1 MDWTLWAG
9 FVVASLIVGLLPG
22 PGVTSIVGYA
32 LTRGLRTALASV
44 FGATAGNAIAM
55 AFSLVGVGVLIEQYP
70 AAFAMLKWVG
80 AAYLVAIGLYA
91 IVTARTADEDDGSGP
106 KTIRPATAFWG
117 TFAITAV
124 NPKTIIFFVA
134 FTPQFM
140 SPNLDYWTQ
149 AGVLLADLLRRR
161 DAQRRLLCGRGE
173 LGRRLPQGAERSP
186 LVAARRR
193 RRARS
198 RPGIATATMN
208 ALRLT
213 GARAFRNGQSASLS
227 GPIV

>member
-32 LTRGLRTALASV
+32 LTAGMRTALASV
-44 FGATAGNAIAM
+44 FGATAGNATAM
-55 AFSLVGVGVLIEQYP
+55 TLSLVGVGVLIEQYP
-70 AAFAMLKWVG
+70 AAFSILKWVG

-91 IVTARTADEDDGSGP
+91 IVTATAPDLEGGAA
-106 KTIRPATAFWG
+106 KTIEPATAFWG

-140 SPNLDYWTQ
+140 SPDLEYWTQ
-149 AGVLLADLLRRR
+149 AAIMLVTFCVVVTLSDGFYAVAASWVAGFLKGPQVHLWS
-161 DAQRRLLCGRGE
+161 QRVG
-173 LGRRLPQGAERSP
+173 GAV
-186 LVAARRR
+186 LVAA
-193 RRARS
+193 
-198 RPGIATATMN
+198 GLATATLN
-208 ALRLT
+208 A
-213 GARAFRNGQSASLS
+213 
-227 GPIV
+227 